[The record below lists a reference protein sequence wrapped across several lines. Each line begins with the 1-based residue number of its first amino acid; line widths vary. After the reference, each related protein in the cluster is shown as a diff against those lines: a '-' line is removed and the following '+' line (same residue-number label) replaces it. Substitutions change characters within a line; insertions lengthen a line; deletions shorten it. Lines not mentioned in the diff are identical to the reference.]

1 MCTSFAQQS
10 AEKVIK
16 TVSVPVIKEEL
27 NKHDFIIL
35 DVRTPEEFAGG
46 HLKNAVNINYFD

>member
-1 MCTSFAQQS
+1 MKFLVLVIFSFFMCTSFAQQS

-27 NKHDFIIL
+27 NKHEFINL
-35 DVRTPEEFAGG
+35 DVRTP
-46 HLKNAVNINYFD
+46 